1 MMVLRFSR
9 DNDGS
14 VLVEATI
21 VMMFM
26 FVFVLGS
33 VDFLFAFYQWNAA
46 AKAVQVGA
54 RIAAV
59 SDPVAR
65 GLNGLSAAVV
75 SASLR
80 PGSAMPSFTVTCDGD
95 TATCTCEGACVGV
108 GDYDDIAM
116 RTIVFGRGSM
126 ACGDA
131 TSFYT
136 AGMCDIFDRITVANV
151 RIVYTQPAAPA
162 GLGYAGRPGGPVP
175 TVKVSLQ
182 NMPFRFFFLG
192 SLLRFRDVQIP
203 GAATTVTGE
212 DLYSCSPM
220 MRRGC
225 NSSPFVSLDAGEYLS
240 PLKGDANGMQR

>member
-1 MMVLRFSR
+1 MILRFTR
-9 DNDGS
+9 DNNGG

-21 VMMFM
+21 MITIM

-46 AKAVQVGA
+46 TKAVQMGV

-65 GLNGLSAAVV
+65 GLNGLSASVV

-80 PGSAMPSFTVTCDGD
+80 PGSAMPSFTVTCDGG
-95 TATCTCEGACVGV
+95 TAKCTCQGACKGV
-108 GDYDDIAM
+108 GGYNDAAM
-116 RTIVFGRGSM
+116 RTIVFGRGST

-136 AGMCDIFDRITVANV
+136 AGMCDIFSKITPANV
-151 RIVYTQPAAPA
+151 RIAYTQPAAPA
-162 GLGYAGRPGGPVP
+162 GLGFAGRPGGPVP
-175 TVKVSLQ
+175 TIKISLQ

-192 SLLRFRDVQIP
+192 DLLGFRNIQLP
-203 GAATTVTGE
+203 GATTTMTGE
-212 DLYSCSPM
+212 DLYSCSPT

-225 NSSPFVSLDAGEYLS
+225 SGGP
-240 PLKGDANGMQR
+240 

>member
-1 MMVLRFSR
+1 MMVLRFTR
-9 DNDGS
+9 DNDGG

-21 VMMFM
+21 MITIM

-33 VDFLFAFYQWNAA
+33 IDFLFAFYQWNAA
-46 AKAVQVGA
+46 TKAVQVGV

-59 SDPVAR
+59 SDPVAK
-65 GLNGLSAAVV
+65 GLNGLSAGVV

-80 PGSAMPSFTVTCDGD
+80 PGSAMPSFTVSCDGG
-95 TATCTCEGACVGV
+95 TAICNCQGACKGV
-108 GDYDDIAM
+108 GGYNATAM
-116 RTIVFGRGSM
+116 QTIVFGRGST

-136 AGMCDIFDRITVANV
+136 AGMCDIFDRITPANV

-162 GLGYAGRPGGPVP
+162 GLGFAGRPGGPVP
-175 TVKVSLQ
+175 TIKISLQ

-192 SLLRFRDVQIP
+192 DLLGFRDMQIP
-203 GAATTVTGE
+203 SAATTMTGE
-212 DLYSCSPM
+212 DLYSCSPI

-225 NSSPFVSLDAGEYLS
+225 SGSL
-240 PLKGDANGMQR
+240 